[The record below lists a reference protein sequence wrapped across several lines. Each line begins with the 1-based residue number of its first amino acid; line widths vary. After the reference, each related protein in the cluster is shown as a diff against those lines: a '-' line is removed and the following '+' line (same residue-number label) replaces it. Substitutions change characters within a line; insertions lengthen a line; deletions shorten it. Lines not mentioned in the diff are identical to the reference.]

1 MAVSSTDIKD
11 SYPLASSNFKVSIL
25 ADPPESAKGEENSST
40 PDPISIGCA
49 EVKGLDI
56 ELEMVQYKDG
66 LSFFEGIQTILSQ
79 PKLVKLSLMRG
90 IIQNRSYFYDW
101 MKSAYTPSE
110 SHSLSRSIFLDLCD
124 EEGAPIIRWTA
135 KNSKPLRLLGPVL
148 GASSNEVAFE
158 QIDLVA
164 SNLTIE
170 YYS

>member
-1 MAVSSTDIKD
+1 MAVSTTDIKD

-25 ADPPESAKGEENSST
+25 VDSLEAAKGEETST
-40 PDPISIGCA
+40 TPEPISIGCV

-79 PKLVKLSLMRG
+79 PKPVKLSLIRG

-101 MKSAYTPSE
+101 MKSAYIPSD
-110 SHSLSRSIFLDLCD
+110 SLSLLRSIFLDLCD
-124 EEGAPIIRWTA
+124 ETGAPIIRWTA
-135 KNSKPLRLLGPVL
+135 KNTKPLRLLGPVL
-148 GASSNEVAFE
+148 HASSNEVAFE

-164 SNLTIE
+164 SNLTVE